1 MTNEIDND
9 ELPVKEESMTG
20 HNNPPQDTQDFD
32 AMTTSIADNLAKA
45 IKQGDASE
53 RSKEEAGSFREKAYQ
68 AAHDYFEALG
78 LPREG
83 GSGKVFRANGNYLEM
98 RRDVCNALS
107 KKLKDV
113 IVADKK
119 GNSKYTMRVDKQW
132 SRLVKSYTEDNGTGT
147 QSTADVLAKAIAK
160 LRNQHNAK
168 KAELLDMIVAAAKAG
183 DQENLNGL
191 MTRAVGL
198 VAVCDEEIANV
209 RAQD

>member
-1 MTNEIDND
+1 M
-9 ELPVKEESMTG
+9 
-20 HNNPPQDTQDFD
+20 H
-32 AMTTSIADNLAKA
+32 
-45 IKQGDASE
+45 
-53 RSKEEAGSFREKAYQ
+53 
-68 AAHDYFEALG
+68 
-78 LPREG
+78 
-83 GSGKVFRANGNYLEM
+83 
-98 RRDVCNALS
+98 
-107 KKLKDV
+107 
-113 IVADKK
+113 
-119 GNSKYTMRVDKQW
+119 VDKQW

-209 RAQD
+209 RAAQE